1 MSSHSGLLAYSLLSY
16 SSTIGGCPVPE
27 CIAVSWAHIDVCERF
42 HERNLRQQQRSL
54 RERVTIRK
62 EQEED
67 LERSLL
73 EDRKKA
79 QATVCEGVRPTERCC
94 DDRDTFENKIRNDRR
109 KRVMPEPKAGTTII
123 VLRFNDHKIS
133 RKFKKNATFQNED
146 EVKSLLYSQVS
157 FKGNVPSDHQEEL
170 ETTVNE
176 EQGKDATKK
185 KDEGS
190 KKKFTKHGGKEDRDK
205 REKTEKEQ
213 VQLENDDEEG
223 HCNIHVAIK
232 EKQENTVDSTRKR
245 KKEKRTGSQ
254 RKKLKA
260 TNIDA

>member
-1 MSSHSGLLAYSLLSY
+1 MS
-16 SSTIGGCPVPE
+16 
-27 CIAVSWAHIDVCERF
+27 
-42 HERNLRQQQRSL
+42 
-54 RERVTIRK
+54 
-62 EQEED
+62 
-67 LERSLL
+67 
-73 EDRKKA
+73 
-79 QATVCEGVRPTERCC
+79 
-94 DDRDTFENKIRNDRR
+94 
-109 KRVMPEPKAGTTII
+109 VMPLFFTLQRRSKV
-123 VLRFNDHKIS
+123 VLHSHCI
-133 RKFKKNATFQNED
+133 EGE
-146 EVKSLLYSQVS
+146 EVLDIFERVS

-170 ETTVNE
+170 ETTVN

-232 EKQENTVDSTRKR
+232 EKQEKNTVDSTRKR

>member
-1 MSSHSGLLAYSLLSY
+1 MS
-16 SSTIGGCPVPE
+16 
-27 CIAVSWAHIDVCERF
+27 
-42 HERNLRQQQRSL
+42 
-54 RERVTIRK
+54 
-62 EQEED
+62 
-67 LERSLL
+67 
-73 EDRKKA
+73 
-79 QATVCEGVRPTERCC
+79 
-94 DDRDTFENKIRNDRR
+94 
-109 KRVMPEPKAGTTII
+109 VMPLFFTLQRRSKV
-123 VLRFNDHKIS
+123 VLHSHCIEGEEVLDIFER
-133 RKFKKNATFQNED
+133 NED

-232 EKQENTVDSTRKR
+232 EKQEKNTVDSTRKR